1 MGIILRLIFTF
12 SVRKYPFYVTV
23 GRSRSAK
30 KREPLRGGSLG
41 VVGGATAYI
50 RRNTKPLSK

>member
-23 GRSRSAK
+23 SRSRSATQK
-30 KREPLRGGSLG
+30 SRIAAALG
-41 VVGGATAYI
+41 VVGGAAYM
-50 RRNTKPLSK
+50 RRKTKPLSK